1 MINQEQYEHRLAA
14 VMHCNKRIRD
24 RLNREP
30 DKLSI
35 NKMRLALLKNNQDC
49 FMRHVCDDAIV
60 GIVRYQNVWTKAV
73 LDRRLG
79 VVVTVGV

>member
-1 MINQEQYEHRLAA
+1 MNQEQYEHRLAA

-24 RLNREP
+24 RLNRKP
-30 DKLSI
+30 NKLSI

-49 FMRHVCDDAIV
+49 FIRHVSDDVIV
-60 GIVRYQNVWTKAV
+60 GIVRYQNIWTRAV
-73 LDRRLG
+73 LDTSLG